1 MTKLCQF
8 IINNH
13 HWKIFEKDL
22 QEMIKQYKEI
32 NKGKEISYIYGYTY
46 YPVQE
51 IWINKELCIEQ
62 KIKTLK
68 HELTHCYIWEYGLYF
83 AENVDEDMIC
93 DIVSCSNEF
102 INGVIKDYI
111 KAF

>member
-1 MTKLCQF
+1 M
-8 IINNH
+8 
-13 HWKIFEKDL
+13 E
-22 QEMIKQYKEI
+22 
-32 NKGKEISYIYGYTY
+32 NK
-46 YPVQE
+46 V
-51 IWINKELCIEQ
+51 
-62 KIKTLK
+62 
-68 HELTHCYIWEYGLYF
+68 YF